1 MNADDMAR
9 VLAKAALFDRRT
21 GGESEIA
28 AWLEVAGDLDV
39 DDALEAVG
47 AHYRTSTDWLM
58 PSTLRERVYD
68 IAAERRRLAAIDR
81 ARRVEAEQG
90 EREIG
95 RTPETDARL
104 EALRQMLA
112 ERYDINGTMREAAA
126 ARRARFQAAPPRAS

>member
-1 MNADDMAR
+1 MNADEMAQ

-21 GGESEIA
+21 GGEAEIA

-39 DDALEAVG
+39 QDALEAVG

-58 PSTLRERVYD
+58 PSILRERVYE
-68 IAAERRRLAAIDR
+68 IHAERRRLAALDR
-81 ARRVEAEQG
+81 ARRVEQLD
-90 EREIG
+90 EREVG

-112 ERYDINGTMREAAA
+112 ERYDIGGTIREAAA
-126 ARRARFQAAPPRAS
+126 ARRARFRAPSPGAP